1 MVTFD
6 KWFRVDMKPFKSN
19 ILDIIKKW
27 SFMFKQHIMDDIT
40 NSLIEMQTF
49 IKSKV
54 KELAKEVV
62 QGDYKHLVAMI
73 GHLND
78 VREKT
83 TKFDFIFEPIKKKIE
98 FLSNYGQKCPE
109 FVAEMLEVK
118 KKKKFLSN
126 FEQVEFLDYSEDTL
140 EKI

>member
-1 MVTFD
+1 
-6 KWFRVDMKPFKSN
+6 
-19 ILDIIKKW
+19 
-27 SFMFKQHIMDDIT
+27 MFKQHIMDDIT